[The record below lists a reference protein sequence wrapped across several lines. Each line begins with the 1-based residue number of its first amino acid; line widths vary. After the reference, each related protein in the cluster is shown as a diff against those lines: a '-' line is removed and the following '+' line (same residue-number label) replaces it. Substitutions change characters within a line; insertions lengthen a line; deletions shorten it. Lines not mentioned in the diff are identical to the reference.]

1 LRQKKRKMTFVH
13 STNVYAWKERLFG
26 KPGFKPSRLSIYDN
40 GRILWEKDVG
50 ESGKQKGW
58 ANLSEIFPHIRIGVL
73 NNEAKKERA
82 SDEGLI
88 LAYHTLI
95 LPLEI
100 SKPTAGVQERDF
112 AVAFEREIYDWM
124 QAFARV
130 SNTGDRF
137 HEIVRKY
144 RLRKKYNVYSGS
156 SHYGLSQIAS
166 GGNDQ
171 LLDAAADESQEAD
184 GGDLARL
191 WSAAHGASE
200 DFVAIWTTY
209 QEQALIDL
217 AATRS
222 ISNGNG
228 YSCVKCWKV
237 EN

>member
-1 LRQKKRKMTFVH
+1 MTFVH

-40 GRILWEKDVG
+40 GRILWEKE

-58 ANLSEIFPHIRIGVL
+58 ATLKTIFPHIRIGVL

-82 SDEGLI
+82 SDEGFI

-95 LPLEI
+95 LPLDLT
-100 SKPTAGVQERDF
+100 KPASTGLQERVF
-112 AVAFEREIYDWM
+112 ALAFEREIYDWM

-130 SNTGDRF
+130 SGTGDRF

-156 SHYGLSQIAS
+156 SHYGLSQL
-166 GGNDQ
+166 GDNV
-171 LLDAAADESQEAD
+171 LDAVDESQGED
-184 GGDLARL
+184 GDPARL

-200 DFVAIWTTY
+200 DYVTIWSTY
-209 QEQALIDL
+209 QEQVLSEL
-217 AATRS
+217 AITGV
-222 ISNGNG
+222 NGGSG
-228 YSCVKCWKV
+228 YSCVKCWQA
-237 EN
+237 